1 MSERAPLDDGD
12 LLGELV
18 HVRRTCLLRAAR
30 RTANLLTRAYNQHL
44 APLGIEG
51 TQFTILCAVASGRA
65 ASATELAALVGIERS
80 TLTRNLERL
89 VAAGLVVPVQGEGR
103 RLTHKLSRTGSARL
117 RQALPRWRA
126 AQEAVLAGMP
136 DGDGAAAREQL
147 RLLRRSAN
155 ELVPG

>member
-1 MSERAPLDDGD
+1 MSGPGPSGD
-12 LLGELV
+12 CELAGDIAE
-18 HVRRTCLLRAAR
+18 VRGTCMLHAAR

-44 APLGIEG
+44 SPLGLEA
-51 TQFTILCAVASGRA
+51 TQFTILCAVAYGRA
-65 ASATELAALVGIERS
+65 ASATELAAMLGIERS

-103 RLTHKLSRTGSARL
+103 RLTHKLSRAGSARL

-136 DGDGAAAREQL
+136 DGDGAPAREQL
-147 RLLRRSAN
+147 RLLRRSARD
-155 ELVPG
+155 LVPG